1 MPLDPSLCPL
11 CRLPAPPTSHLHAHH
26 PLFPA
31 MSLPKSFK
39 AAFVTAGGAPLEV
52 RDREPDT
59 ATLEPQEVAIKISAT
74 AINPV
79 DWKLRDYPSLLLGD
93 RLPGI
98 LGTDASGTISAK
110 GAAVTGFNV
119 GDRVFFQGHLGKY
132 DTGSFQ
138 EYARTDAAVVGHL
151 PANIS
156 DEEGAGV
163 SLAGI
168 TAVVGL
174 YHAAGCGLTAPW
186 DDKHAGKGKAIIVL
200 GGSASV
206 GQYTVQFAR
215 LSGYSRIVTNAS
227 VTHKSLL
234 EKLGA
239 HAVLDRKTQ
248 NTAADFVSAVGEGVE
263 IAAVYDTIGTVETQS
278 LAVEILQAAKSVS
291 PGAIVVC
298 THSPEDKAVQLGKR
312 DDAGRKVE
320 IKGILAV
327 GPAKEYR
334 NVSEPFY
341 VHVAKWLESGE
352 FVPNK
357 PVVVETRGVEG
368 IEEALKKQ
376 KAGVSGAKVV
386 VKF

>member
-1 MPLDPSLCPL
+1 
-11 CRLPAPPTSHLHAHH
+11 
-26 PLFPA
+26 

-39 AAFVTAGGAPLEV
+39 AAVLTGADAPIEV
-52 RDREPDT
+52 RDREPET
-59 ATLEPQEVAIKISAT
+59 AELQPEEVAVKISAT

-79 DWKLRDYPSLLLGD
+79 DWKLRDYPSILFGD
-93 RLPGI
+93 KLPAI
-98 LGTDASGTISAK
+98 LGTDAAGTISAK
-110 GAAVTGFNV
+110 GSAVTTFNV
-119 GDRVFFQGHLGKY
+119 GDRVFFQGHLGKF
-132 DTGSFQ
+132 DTASFQ

-151 PANIS
+151 PSNIS

-163 SLAGI
+163 SLAAI
-168 TAVVGL
+168 TGAIGW
-174 YHAAGCGLTAPW
+174 YHAVGRGLAAPW
-186 DDKHAGKGKAIIVL
+186 EDKNAGKGKAIIVL

-215 LSGYSRIVTNAS
+215 LSGYSKIVTNAS
-227 VTHKSLL
+227 SAHKEHLQ
-234 EKLGA
+234 KLGA

-248 NTAADFVSAVGEGVE
+248 NSAADFIDAIGEGVE
-263 IAAVYDTIGTVETQS
+263 LDGVFDTIGTVETQS
-278 LAVEILQAAKSVS
+278 LAVEILQKAKSVTS
-291 PGAIVVC
+291 SGAVVVC
-298 THSPEDKAVQLGKR
+298 THYAEAKAVELGKKEGER
-312 DDAGRKVE
+312 QVE

-341 VHVAKWLESGE
+341 VHVSKWLESGE

-357 PVVVETRGVEG
+357 PLVIEGGVNG